1 MRLPSGVV
9 PGAVVVSEATV
20 GGEAAPVPGVG
31 RGQGGGQEAQ
41 QQTASEAGAGLQQR
55 PGTIRAGIE
64 PSRSFTVPR
73 EGAFNKESEV
83 TSNEAKHRPRSTL
96 ATSCDASCLI
106 HVTI

>member
-1 MRLPSGVV
+1 M
-9 PGAVVVSEATV
+9 SEATV

-55 PGTIRAGIE
+55 PDTIRAGIG

-83 TSNEAKHRPRSTL
+83 TSNEAKQGARDLMMP
-96 ATSCDASCLI
+96 
-106 HVTI
+106 HV